1 MIISLKFNAKLK
13 NVMTLRVNPDNRI
26 KHFFT
31 FVKKIYMEEA
41 LKYAHSGLRWVALLF
56 LVVAIINAFS
66 SQNKGI
72 YAKKDKMINLITM
85 IILQIQ
91 LLIGGVLIF
100 IGTKAKYPEGWMA
113 IEKYRFFGLEH
124 IIGMLLAII
133 IVTYGR
139 KNAEKKLVGTRDK
152 HRRIMFSYTLGLI
165 LILLSIPWP
174 FREALGVTTWF

>member
-1 MIISLKFNAKLK
+1 MYNGLL
-13 NVMTLRVNPDNRI
+13 
-26 KHFFT
+26 H
-31 FVKKIYMEEA
+31 
-41 LKYAHSGLRWVALLF
+41 AHSGLRWVALLL

-66 SQNKGI
+66 RQNKGI
-72 YAKKDKMINLITM
+72 YSNKDKMLNLMTM
-85 IILQIQ
+85 ITLHIQ
-91 LLIGGVLIF
+91 FLIGGILIF
-100 IGTKAKYPEGWMA
+100 VGAKATYTDGWMKS
-113 IEKYRFFGLEH
+113 ELFRFFGLEH
-124 IIGMLLAII
+124 IIGMLLAIL

>member
-1 MIISLKFNAKLK
+1 MYNGFL
-13 NVMTLRVNPDNRI
+13 
-26 KHFFT
+26 H
-31 FVKKIYMEEA
+31 
-41 LKYAHSGLRWVALLF
+41 AHSGLRWVALLL

-66 SQNKGI
+66 RQNKGI
-72 YAKKDKMINLITM
+72 YSNKDKMLNLMTM
-85 IILQIQ
+85 IVLHIQ
-91 LLIGGVLIF
+91 LLIGGILIF
-100 IGTKAKYPEGWMA
+100 VGAKATYSAGWMKS
-113 IEKYRFFGLEH
+113 EQFRFFGLEH
-124 IIGMLLAII
+124 IIGMLLAIV